1 MNTASVNSVNADR
14 RSDQERDADKER
26 SPAIASP
33 TARRDASWVWI
44 GLLVAIA
51 VICGGAI
58 IAAVSSSEDRGVR
71 GPGDQASPDA
81 PREEKV
87 PPSTGR

>member
-1 MNTASVNSVNADR
+1 MNTASVNSAQTDR
-14 RSDQERDADKER
+14 RSDQDPGTDQER
-26 SPAIASP
+26 SPAIASRD
-33 TARRDASWVWI
+33 ARRGAAWVWL
-44 GLLVAIA
+44 GLLAAIA
-51 VICGGAI
+51 VICAGAI
-58 IAAVSSSEDRGVR
+58 VAAISSSEDRGVR